1 MADAMAVFMLFLL
14 FYASKQHLRIF
25 YALRMQN
32 LSHSDIFIESFDR
45 LMMKM
50 WLGND
55 PPTGTFLA

>member
-1 MADAMAVFMLFLL
+1 L